1 MKVELPRETK
11 GVVVAIV
18 VVVQREEPA
27 VAGVDTTCAVIV
39 MGVLRKDTVGG
50 GDAATDVEDSVVD
63 TVEVGGGK
71 NTPFWR
77 GKGRIGFTALPTA
90 LPGPGKTV
98 LKTAGAAVED
108 VACPEA
114 S

>member
-1 MKVELPRETK
+1 M
-11 GVVVAIV
+11 VVVH
-18 VVVQREEPA
+18 REEPA
-27 VAGVDTTCAVIV
+27 VAGVDTTCECALIV
-39 MGVLRKDTVGG
+39 MWVLREVTEGG
-50 GDAATDVEDSVVD
+50 EDAATDVEDSVVD

-77 GKGRIGFTALPTA
+77 GTGRIGFSALPTA

-98 LKTAGAAVED
+98 LKTAGAAVG
-108 VACPEA
+108 CPEA

>member
-1 MKVELPRETK
+1 MKVEFPRETN
-11 GVVVAIV
+11 GVLVAIV
-18 VVVQREEPA
+18 VVVQGEEPA

-39 MGVLRKDTVGG
+39 MGVLREVTEGG
-50 GDAATDVEDSVVD
+50 ENSATDVEDSVVD

-77 GKGRIGFTALPTA
+77 GTGRIGFSALPTA

-98 LKTAGAAVED
+98 LKTAGAAVD
-108 VACPEA
+108 VACPE
-114 S
+114 SS